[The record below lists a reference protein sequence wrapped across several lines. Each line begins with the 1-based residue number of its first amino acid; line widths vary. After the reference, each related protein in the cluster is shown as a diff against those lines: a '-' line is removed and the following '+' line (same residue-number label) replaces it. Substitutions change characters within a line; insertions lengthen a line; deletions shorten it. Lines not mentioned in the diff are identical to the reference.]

1 MTYKAARGGYKQPC
15 IQEIGGDF
23 PISKEKINES
33 HHASNVMK
41 DGSRQYISTCRS
53 ALREILEE
61 VSCKVQNKVAFV
73 PSFTCHVCV
82 EPFTEAGYDVFPY
95 PIKLNLTIDWVI
107 FRKLVVE
114 HQPAVILIHGY
125 FGFDTLKHADVEM
138 DWLKQRGIILIEDL
152 THGMWGRFEHLTV
165 PYHIGSIRKWFETP
179 DGAFIQGLHKD
190 LSSCEEDETLVA
202 AKMKGMEAKGEFL
215 AGISE
220 NANYR
225 ELQLQAE
232 ELLDQ
237 RYETFRMSDMSICI
251 LNTYD
256 INEVMQKRRE
266 NYRCLHEAIKKM
278 PQLLSVVGDV
288 SQNETPFQIPV
299 FVREGRKELQQY
311 MVANKIFP
319 TIIWACPEALKD
331 KIDEETQFIYDH
343 ILCFHCDH
351 RYDTTDINR
360 IISVLQDY
368 YQNKS

>member
-1 MTYKAARGGYKQPC
+1 
-15 IQEIGGDF
+15 
-23 PISKEKINES
+23 
-33 HHASNVMK
+33 MK
-41 DGSRQYISTCRS
+41 DDSRQYISTCRS

-61 VSCKVQNKVAFV
+61 ICCKMQNKVAFV

-95 PIKLNLTIDWVI
+95 PVKLDLTIDWGK

-114 HQPAVILIHGY
+114 YQPTVILVHGY
-125 FGFDTLKHADVEM
+125 FGFNTLKDADVEIE
-138 DWLKQRGIILIEDL
+138 WLKQKGIILIEDL
-152 THGMWGRFEHLTV
+152 THGMWGSFAHLDV

-179 DGAFIQGLHKD
+179 DGAFVQGLHKN
-190 LSSCEEDETLVA
+190 LSSCKDDEALVT
-202 AKMKGMEAKGEFL
+202 AKIKGMEAKGEFL
-215 AGISE
+215 ASNSA

-237 RYETFRMSDMSICI
+237 RRETFRMSDKSICI

-256 INEVMQKRRE
+256 VNEVMQIRRE
-266 NYRCLHEAIKKM
+266 NYRCLHDALRTF
-278 PQLLSVVGDV
+278 PQLLSVVGEV

-299 FVREGRKELQQY
+299 YVREGRKELQQH
-311 MVANKIFP
+311 MVANKIYP
-319 TIIWACPEALKD
+319 TIIWGCPEALED
-331 KIDEETQFIYDH
+331 KIDEEAQYIYNH

-351 RYDTTDINR
+351 RYDTSDINR